1 MYQKKYKH
9 TYSEELMHQNI
20 DEAIDA
26 MYQIEQTLLR
36 REPTLERWKGY
47 YMANTDKWYFAYTIE
62 GDTITIVDA
71 CHAQNMHNKRS
82 EIERMRLCLATCRV
96 KPCYEKR
103 FFKKSRY
110 CKKKRLSQR

>member
-1 MYQKKYKH
+1 MSFYRNVSKKYKH

-71 CHAQNMHNKRS
+71 CHAQNMHNKR
-82 EIERMRLCLATCRV
+82 
-96 KPCYEKR
+96 
-103 FFKKSRY
+103 
-110 CKKKRLSQR
+110 